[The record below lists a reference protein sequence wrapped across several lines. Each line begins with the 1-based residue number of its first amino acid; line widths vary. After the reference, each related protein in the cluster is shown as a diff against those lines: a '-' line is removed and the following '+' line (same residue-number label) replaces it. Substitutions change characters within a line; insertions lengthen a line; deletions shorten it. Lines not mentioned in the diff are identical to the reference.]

1 MVLVLLLMDSTQNLY
16 FDFLNSSTFLGP
28 ESNQKSSVFFS
39 ACRRMFCCAQ
49 EVAFKV
55 SGT

>member
-16 FDFLNSSTFLGP
+16 FDFCEFINFLGS

-39 ACRRMFCCAQ
+39 PCRRMFCCAQ
-49 EVAFKV
+49 EVAFKA